1 MQPEKASEQRLSA
14 EVPFCCPGCWH
25 CCCGFIVTL
34 TCVCPLPQWRNR
46 YQQNFGEIIDLNPY
60 SKKKGFFSLQ
70 IQDNAS
76 WNTQKE
82 SMRNTSI
89 RARMTHN
96 INSFHNWRHLN
107 KIWDNTIQ
115 PGEGQPV
122 CEGVRFSDSL
132 AVNICRL
139 FHTAQWHMSEK
150 ATLTGLRW
158 RPRRRREKQ
167 EKTDKLHLSV
177 RVWWKQTHT
186 VLRQVTSWQHQ
197 LNPWF

>member
-1 MQPEKASEQRLSA
+1 MQYIHIVYLSNKVYRYWYSWTPIWDIFEGKETWILCAARESIRAKTA

-150 ATLTGLRW
+150 AT
-158 RPRRRREKQ
+158 
-167 EKTDKLHLSV
+167 
-177 RVWWKQTHT
+177 
-186 VLRQVTSWQHQ
+186 
-197 LNPWF
+197 